1 MIAIITVLKNSLFNI
16 ISLVK
21 TNFSTIA
28 VIIIGILTAFL
39 FIQNNKLTKYSQNID
54 RLNNNILYYQEQ
66 MDSTVN
72 DNRTL
77 QLTIEDFKHSND
89 SIINKLD
96 QVREDLKIKDKELIQ
111 AQAQHQEIKLDTTVV
126 VQEDNFTKEI
136 KPNNLTSLLI
146 IKKDSFLTAKL
157 DIKNEQF
164 LYLASKREYKRQY
177 KNFFCR
183 LCHFDFKKRTVY
195 KYEIHNTNDLIEVT
209 NTRLIQINEN

>member
-1 MIAIITVLKNSLFNI
+1 MIAIITVLKIVCFNI

-39 FIQNNKLTKYSQNID
+39 FIQNNKLTKYSQDID

-111 AQAQHQEIKLDTTVV
+111 AQAQQQEIKLDTTVV

-177 KNFFCR
+177 KNFFRR

-209 NTRLIQINEN
+209 NTRLIQISE

>member
-39 FIQNNKLTKYSQNID
+39 FIQNNKLTKYSQDID
-54 RLNNNILYYQEQ
+54 RLINNILYSQEQ

-72 DNRTL
+72 NNRAL

-111 AQAQHQEIKLDTTVV
+111 AQAQQQEIKLDTTVV

-177 KNFFCR
+177 KNFFRR

-209 NTRLIQINEN
+209 NTRLIQISE

>member
-1 MIAIITVLKNSLFNI
+1 MITIITVLKNSLFNI

-39 FIQNNKLTKYSQNID
+39 FIQNNKLTKYSQDID

-111 AQAQHQEIKLDTTVV
+111 AQAQQQEIKLDTTVV

-177 KNFFCR
+177 KNFFRR

-195 KYEIHNTNDLIEVT
+195 KYKIHNTNDLIEVT
-209 NTRLIQINEN
+209 NTRLIQISE

>member
-1 MIAIITVLKNSLFNI
+1 MIGIITVLKNSLFNI

-39 FIQNNKLTKYSQNID
+39 FIQNNKLTKYSQGID

-111 AQAQHQEIKLDTTVV
+111 AQAQQQEIKLDTTVV
-126 VQEDNFTKEI
+126 VQKDNFTKEI

-177 KNFFCR
+177 KNFFRR

-209 NTRLIQINEN
+209 NTRLIQISE

>member
-39 FIQNNKLTKYSQNID
+39 FIQNNKLTKYSQDID

-111 AQAQHQEIKLDTTVV
+111 AQAQQQEIKLDTTVV

-164 LYLASKREYKRQY
+164 LYLAYKREYKRQY
-177 KNFFCR
+177 KNFFRR

-195 KYEIHNTNDLIEVT
+195 KYIIHNTNDLIEVT
-209 NTRLIQINEN
+209 NTRLIQISE

>member
-39 FIQNNKLTKYSQNID
+39 FIQNNKLTKYSQDID

-89 SIINKLD
+89 SIINELD
-96 QVREDLKIKDKELIQ
+96 QVRKDLKIKDKELIQ
-111 AQAQHQEIKLDTTVV
+111 AQAQQQEIKLDTTVV
-126 VQEDNFTKEI
+126 IQEDNFTKEI
-136 KPNNLTSLLI
+136 KPNKLTSLLI

-177 KNFFCR
+177 KNFFRR

-195 KYEIHNTNDLIEVT
+195 KYIIHNTNDLIEVT
-209 NTRLIQINEN
+209 NTRLIQISE

>member
-39 FIQNNKLTKYSQNID
+39 FIQNNKLTKYSQDID

-111 AQAQHQEIKLDTTVV
+111 AQAQQQEIKLDTTVV

-177 KNFFCR
+177 KNFFRR

-195 KYEIHNTNDLIEVT
+195 KYIIHNTNDLIEVT
-209 NTRLIQINEN
+209 NTRLIQISE

>member
-39 FIQNNKLTKYSQNID
+39 FIQNNKLTKYNQDID

-111 AQAQHQEIKLDTTVV
+111 AQAQQQEIKLDTTVV

-177 KNFFCR
+177 KNFFRR

-209 NTRLIQINEN
+209 NTRLIQISE

>member
-39 FIQNNKLTKYSQNID
+39 FIQNNKLTKYSQDID

-77 QLTIEDFKHSND
+77 QLTIEDFKNSND

-111 AQAQHQEIKLDTTVV
+111 AQAQQQEIKLDTTVV

-177 KNFFCR
+177 KNFFRR

-209 NTRLIQINEN
+209 NTRLIQISE

>member
-1 MIAIITVLKNSLFNI
+1 MIAIITAIKNSLFNI

-39 FIQNNKLTKYSQNID
+39 FIQNNKLTKYSQDID

-77 QLTIEDFKHSND
+77 QLTVEEFKHSND

-96 QVREDLKIKDKELIQ
+96 QVRKDLKIKDKELIQ
-111 AQAQHQEIKLDTTVV
+111 AQTQQQEIKLDTTVIV
-126 VQEDNFTKEI
+126 NSDNFTKEI

-177 KNFFCR
+177 KNFFRR

-195 KYEIHNTNDLIEVT
+195 KYEIYNTNDLIEIT
-209 NTRLIQINEN
+209 NTRLIQISE

>member
-39 FIQNNKLTKYSQNID
+39 FIQNNKLTKYSQDID

-111 AQAQHQEIKLDTTVV
+111 AQAQQQEIKLDTTVV
-126 VQEDNFTKEI
+126 AQEDNFTKEI

-177 KNFFCR
+177 KNFFRR

-209 NTRLIQINEN
+209 NTRLIQISE